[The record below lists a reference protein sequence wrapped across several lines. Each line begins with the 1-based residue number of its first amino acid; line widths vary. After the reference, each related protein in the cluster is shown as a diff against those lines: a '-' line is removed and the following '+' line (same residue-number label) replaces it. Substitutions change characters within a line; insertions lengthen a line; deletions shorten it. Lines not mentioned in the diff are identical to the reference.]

1 MTKAPARS
9 GWRKLPLRMILAVL
23 VTGFLIVAF
32 AGAPWE
38 EVGRAVFAADPIW
51 LLLAVFSNL
60 LIYPPWVWQWQLL
73 ARPST
78 RISARRMFG
87 IVALCGMGNAAISSI
102 VGTASAIVLLVG
114 RCGMSTMAAASL
126 MVMDQVLV
134 GLAKLAVL
142 ALALQVAPVPGVAAQ
157 AGLALAGLTLGALAL
172 LMFIAYFGPKE
183 LKAAPG
189 TGLAGWYAVNIVR
202 LTTSLEVLRRPSLA
216 GAGFALAL
224 VKKVTEIG
232 AAYAIAAACGIEPS
246 LELSI
251 LVVAAVSLA
260 TAVPL
265 VPGSLGVYSATVY
278 LVYEFLGYPAPVAL
292 AAGIL
297 QHLVE
302 LAPALFV
309 GYGTVIASRLKSSR
323 QNLADQADA

>member
-32 AGAPWE
+32 AGAPWDQ
-38 EVGRAVFAADPIW
+38 VGQAVFTANPVW

-134 GLAKLAVL
+134 GLAKLAIL

-157 AGLALAGLTLGALAL
+157 AGLALAGLTLGALVL
-172 LMFIAYFGPKE
+172 LMFIAYFGPKNSRSN
-183 LKAAPG
+183 PVRDS
-189 TGLAGWYAVNIVR
+189 AGWYAVNIVR
-202 LTTSLEVLRRPSLA
+202 LT
-216 GAGFALAL
+216 
-224 VKKVTEIG
+224 VKPRSP
-232 AAYAIAAACGIEPS
+232 CGGPHLPEP
-246 LELSI
+246 
-251 LVVAAVSLA
+251 
-260 TAVPL
+260 
-265 VPGSLGVYSATVY
+265 
-278 LVYEFLGYPAPVAL
+278 
-292 AAGIL
+292 
-297 QHLVE
+297 
-302 LAPALFV
+302 
-309 GYGTVIASRLKSSR
+309 ASRWRWSR
-323 QNLADQADA
+323 R